1 MLIAN
6 IFAGYIS
13 QLYVMI
19 LSILCIPIY
28 IQYLGVASYGLVGF
42 FAAIQGWFSLVDM
55 GLIPAIAR
63 ESSKYQ
69 AGAISALDF
78 RRIYRI
84 LIAIFVLIALLLGA
98 VLWLQANNIVEN
110 WLKIDGMEVWQVKYS
125 VQAMSICIALRWF
138 GGLYK
143 GVLTGAEKLVSLG
156 IFNIGIGTIRY
167 FGAIPA
173 MFIYGA
179 TPTVFFTYQLIIA
192 GLEVVG
198 LFLINQKFVPAINE
212 GEIIGWSLKPI
223 SNIFKFSATISFAT
237 FIWIANTQ
245 SDRLVLSGV
254 LSLVNY
260 GYFTTAVLIASGIN
274 LLTAPI
280 STSLMPSLTRLH
292 AQKNINEY
300 LSLYR
305 AATQWVVIVAGS
317 AAAVLVFLSHQLIYA
332 WSGSNTLAENTSEIV
347 MLYGI
352 GNWVLSISAFGYY
365 LQYSK
370 GELKYHLLGNVLM
383 ISFYMPALIYFASEY
398 GGIGAGYVWVISNLI
413 YLVIWIA
420 FIHKKYLPGIHYQW
434 LLKDILQPA
443 LIMMLF
449 SWVISRLIKQ
459 SESRIFNLIETIVYG
474 STVLIIGVLSTKEPR
489 RFVTNKLQNLLLFKS

>member
-1 MLIAN
+1 MLKAN

-13 QLYVMI
+13 QLYVMVV
-19 LSILCIPIY
+19 SILCIPIY

-55 GLIPAIAR
+55 GLMPAIAR

-84 LIAIFVLIALLLGA
+84 LTAIFVLIAVFVGA
-98 VLWLQANNIVEN
+98 VLWFQANNIVEN
-110 WLKIDGMEVWQVKYS
+110 WLKIDGIEVWQVKYS

-156 IFNIGIGTIRY
+156 IFNIGIGTVRY
-167 FGAIPA
+167 FGVISA
-173 MFIYGA
+173 MFVYGA

-198 LFLINQKFVPAINE
+198 LFLLNQKFVPAING

-237 FIWIANTQ
+237 FIWVANTQ

-260 GYFTTAVLIASGIN
+260 GYFTSAVLIASGIN

-292 AQKNINEY
+292 AQNNINQY
-300 LSLYR
+300 ISLYR
-305 AATQWVVIVAGS
+305 AATQWVVIIAGS
-317 AAAVLVFLSHQLIYA
+317 AAAVLVFLGHQIIYA
-332 WSGSNTLAENTSEIV
+332 WSGSNAQV
-347 MLYGI
+347 LYV
-352 GNWVLSISAFGYY
+352 NRDA
-365 LQYSK
+365 
-370 GELKYHLLGNVLM
+370 
-383 ISFYMPALIYFASEY
+383 
-398 GGIGAGYVWVISNLI
+398 
-413 YLVIWIA
+413 
-420 FIHKKYLPGIHYQW
+420 
-434 LLKDILQPA
+434 
-443 LIMMLF
+443 
-449 SWVISRLIKQ
+449 
-459 SESRIFNLIETIVYG
+459 
-474 STVLIIGVLSTKEPR
+474 
-489 RFVTNKLQNLLLFKS
+489 